1 MAPVSR
7 FVAVG
12 MLVGGV
18 GFARRTPY
26 ISRASQSLAKKDS
39 KVRRAG
45 VFLGF
50 IKQNTYKTRIC

>member
-1 MAPVSR
+1 M
-7 FVAVG
+7 G

-26 ISRASQSLAKKDS
+26 ISRSPRSLAKKRQQS
-39 KVRRAG
+39 AQSWR
-45 VFLGF
+45 FLGF